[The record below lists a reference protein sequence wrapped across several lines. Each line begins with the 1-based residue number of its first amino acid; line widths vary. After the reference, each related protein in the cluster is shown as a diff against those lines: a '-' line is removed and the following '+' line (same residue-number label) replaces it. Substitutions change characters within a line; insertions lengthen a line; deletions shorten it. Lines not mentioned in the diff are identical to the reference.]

1 LNTASFVPVHMT
13 LCGKGGVGKSV
24 IARMLTEYL
33 IDRGGAPLA
42 FDSDPVNASFA
53 AVEAFDVKRVDL
65 IDADQKINPRRFDK
79 MVLDILESGRPSVID
94 TGASSFVA
102 LMNYMRELGLAETF
116 RGEGHEL
123 FLHVPIAG
131 GPSMPFT
138 IENFGDV
145 CSAFGNHAGVV
156 VWLNHFWER
165 IELGGKPFDEWQI
178 RRQHR
183 DVIRAIV
190 EIQRMSS
197 DTSAQDFTALL
208 KSNRSFAEAAGP
220 DSPFHLL
227 SRSRLRRIR
236 QILFDGM
243 DSAFAAVDAGRTVA
257 VEADTE
263 VSG

>member
-1 LNTASFVPVHMT
+1 MNTASPIPVHMT

-24 IARMLTEYL
+24 IARILNEYL
-33 IDRGGAPLA
+33 IDRGAAPLA

-53 AVEAFDVKRVDL
+53 AVEAFDVTRVQL
-65 IDADQKINPRRFDK
+65 IDADQKINPRHFDE
-79 MVLDILESGRPSVID
+79 MVLDILKAGRPAVID

-116 RGEGHEL
+116 RAEGHEL

-138 IENFGDV
+138 VENFGDV
-145 CSAFGNHAGVV
+145 CSAFGSHAGVV

-165 IELGGKPFDEWQI
+165 IELSGKPFDEWQI

-183 DVIRAIV
+183 NVIRAVV

-208 KSNRSFAEAAGP
+208 KSNRSFADAVGP

-227 SRSRLRRIR
+227 SRSRLWRIR

-243 DSAFAAVDAGRTVA
+243 DAAFADFDAGGVITD
-257 VEADTE
+257 ADAE
-263 VSG
+263 VND